1 MPGEIL
7 IIEAKPRPIAV
18 VAVTTEISRW
28 PREFRQS
35 LDKVYAAVK
44 AGHVR
49 QSGQNV
55 MVYRS
60 REDGL
65 MDIECGVET
74 ERRFDP
80 VGEVVY
86 RETPGGMAAT
96 MAHIGPYEELRRS
109 HQAVVEWSR
118 KNGHQLTGVCWE
130 IYGDWNEDPAQL
142 RTDIFQLV
150 RGSSA

>member
-1 MPGEIL
+1 MPGEIS
-7 IIEAKPRPIAV
+7 IVEAKPRPIAV

-28 PREFRQS
+28 PKEFRHS

-60 REDGL
+60 REDGR

-74 ERRFDP
+74 EGRFDP

-86 RETPGGMAAT
+86 RETPAGMAAT
-96 MAHIGPYEELRRS
+96 MVHIGPYEELRRS
-109 HQAVVEWSR
+109 HQAVVDWSR
-118 KNGHQLTGVCWE
+118 NNGHQLAGVCWE

-150 RGSSA
+150 RV